1 MAHLRNRQE
10 SKRVEMLFLRL
21 IQCALFQ
28 STQRATY
35 NREPF
40 SESQHHRDSVSV
52 HAEPQSQAVYATSAI
67 GNTDLDHGSL
77 LACFELHSF
86 GQVIPPGKASVSSF
100 VLTMQA
106 MPIVSF

>member
-10 SKRVEMLFLRL
+10 SKRTEMLFLRL

-28 STQRATY
+28 STQKAAY

-40 SESQHHRDSVSV
+40 SESEHHRLSSV
-52 HAEPQSQAVYATSAI
+52 HAEPQSQAVYAPSAI
-67 GNTDLDHGSL
+67 GSTDLDHGSL

-86 GQVIPPGKASVSSF
+86 GQVIPPGKALVSSF
-100 VLTMQA
+100 ALTMQA